1 MIRHLVTALAIG
13 LAIPS
18 SGFSQAAESSPAPSA
33 AESPVPAQPAGPR
46 IVYNNVP
53 NDGNYI
59 AITFDDGPNPVQ
71 TPRLLDI
78 LAKRNIKATFFVVGQ
93 CVKEYP
99 EVLKRI
105 VREGHEI
112 GNHSW
117 SHPNLGKMSDAAV
130 KAQLQDTHDLVLKTA
145 GVPPK
150 SFRPP
155 YGSFSARQQQWAYKE
170 FGYKTIL
177 WGVDPFDWKKPGAS
191 VIAQRIVSQTKS
203 GDIILAHD
211 IHKQTIDAM
220 EETLDGLI
228 ARGFRFA
235 TVSELMAM
243 EKPQPPKP
251 AVSAASPA
259 RPAAPAKASPGAKV
273 SSRAKK

>member
-13 LAIPS
+13 LAFPTL
-18 SGFSQAAESSPAPSA
+18 GLSQTAERSPAPDAS
-33 AESPVPAQPAGPR
+33 ESPAPAKPAGPKV
-46 IVYNNVP
+46 VYTNVP

-78 LAKRNIKATFFVVGQ
+78 LAKRNIKATFFLVGQ

-99 EVLKRI
+99 AVVERM
-105 VREGHEI
+105 VREGHEL

-130 KAQLQDTHDLVLKTA
+130 KAQLQDTHDLIVKTA
-145 GVPPK
+145 GVAPK

-155 YGSFSARQQQWAYKE
+155 YGSFSPRQQQWAYKE

-191 VIAQRIVSQTKS
+191 VIAQRIISQTKS

-211 IHKQTIDAM
+211 IHKQTVDAM

-235 TVSELMAM
+235 TVSELLAM
-243 EKPQPPKP
+243 EKPQPP
-251 AVSAASPA
+251 
-259 RPAAPAKASPGAKV
+259 RPAAPASPADRKSTRLN
-273 SSRAKK
+273 SSH

>member
-1 MIRHLVTALAIG
+1 MIRHLVTALAIA
-13 LAIPS
+13 LVVPA
-18 SGFSQAAESSPAPSA
+18 SGNAQTTEASPAP
-33 AESPVPAQPAGPR
+33 VKPAGPK
-46 IVYNNVP
+46 VVFTNVP
-53 NDGNYI
+53 NDGNYV

-78 LAKRNIKATFFVVGQ
+78 LAKRNIKATFYVVGQ

-99 EVLKRI
+99 SVLERI
-105 VREGHEI
+105 VKEGHEL

-130 KAQLQDTHDLVLKTA
+130 KQQLQDTHDLIVKTV

-150 SFRPP
+150 SLRPP
-155 YGSFSARQQQWAYKE
+155 YGSFSPRQQQWAFNE

-177 WGVDPFDWKKPGAS
+177 WGVDPFDWKKPGAG
-191 VIAQRIVSQTKS
+191 VIAQRILTQTKS

-228 ARGFRFA
+228 AKGFRFA
-235 TVSELMAM
+235 TVSELLAM
-243 EKPQPPKP
+243 EKPRPPKP
-251 AVSAASPA
+251 A
-259 RPAAPAKASPGAKV
+259 AAPSASASADKPTA
-273 SSRAKK
+273 SAKKKK